1 MSYQSV
7 IAGWVMRLFIKNGT
21 RPMRLDYQKARHQVN
36 KTTSMASRTP
46 ADIEHTP
53 VAANPGKGLCPA
65 EWLSVKNPERVVLYF
80 HGGGY
85 FFCSLDTHRAAC
97 GYLARRS
104 KARVLSVDYRLA
116 PEHPYPAAIDDA
128 IAWWQELLS
137 QGVKPEE
144 VVFAGDSAGGGLA
157 LACLVAARD
166 RGLPLPAGALLFSP
180 WVDLTCSGDTFRT
193 QAKTD
198 VMFNP
203 HLLPQAA
210 ELYLQGRP
218 ATDPLASPLFADLTG
233 LPAML
238 IFASQHEI
246 LLADSTRLHD
256 KATQSGVQSQLIV
269 QPRMPHVWPI
279 MIALPEAKVAMR
291 QSGAFIERM
300 TSASTMRQAA

>member
-7 IAGWVMRLFIKNGT
+7 IAGWVLRLFIKNGT
-21 RPMRLDYQKARHQVN
+21 RPMQLDYQKARKQVG
-36 KTTSMASRTP
+36 KSSSMASQTP
-46 ADIEHTP
+46 SDIVHTP
-53 VAANPGKGLCPA
+53 LAANTAKGLCPA

-85 FFCSLDTHRAAC
+85 FFCNLDTLRSAC
-97 GYLARRS
+97 GYLARKS

-137 QGVKPEE
+137 QGIPPQE

-166 RGLPLPAGALLFSP
+166 RGLPLPAGILLFSP
-180 WVDLTCSGDTFRT
+180 WADLSCSGDTFRT
-193 QAKTD
+193 QAKAD

-210 ELYLQGRP
+210 QLYLQGRP
-218 ATDPLASPLFADLTG
+218 ATDPLASPLFADLKG
-233 LPAML
+233 LPKML

-256 KATQSGVQSQLIV
+256 KAMQSGVHSTLV
-269 QPRMPHVWPI
+269 LKPRMPHVWPI
-279 MIALPEAKVAMR
+279 MVALPEAKTAMR
-291 QSGAFIERM
+291 QSGEFITQV
-300 TSASTMRQAA
+300 TSTSTMRQAA